1 MRTRAMTA
9 FSATMLGG
17 LLLLAPIG
25 AASAEGAGEG
35 NPDPSIEQPAPSPL
49 SLTLADADGADPS
62 TVLKIKVGET
72 RRIVLTLRNDGTSDL
87 KDLNVADVNA
97 GPTVKLVEKTCRPH
111 EEILSQTSKFVL
123 GVDQSVTCSFTVEGV
138 SKGEGLLRMTAFGM
152 GDAGGTGDHV
162 GLLMDVVEDAPV
174 PPVVPDKPV
183 DPVNPDKPVEPENPA
198 QPDKPGDSGKPTDK
212 PADSDKP
219 GDSGKPADKPSGP
232 QTPASTTTPT
242 SSTTAPAASKRS
254 EMKLANTGAALIGI
268 LPLAAALGV
277 GGVMLGRSKR
287 S

>member
-25 AASAEGAGEG
+25 AASAEGAADA
-35 NPDPSIEQPAPSPL
+35 NPDPSIERPAPSPL
-49 SLTLADADGADPS
+49 SLILADADGADPS
-62 TVLKIKVGET
+62 PVLKIKVGET

-87 KDLNVADVNA
+87 KKLNVTDVSA
-97 GPTVKLVEKTCRPH
+97 SPTVKLVEQTCRPH
-111 EEILSQTSKFVL
+111 DEILSPTSEFVL

-138 SKGEGLLRMTAFGM
+138 SKGEGLLKMTAFGI

-183 DPVNPDKPVEPENPA
+183 NPDKPVEPENPA
-198 QPDKPGDSGKPTDK
+198 QPDKPGDSGKP
-212 PADSDKP
+212 ADKP

-232 QTPASTTTPT
+232 QAPASTTTPA

-254 EMKLANTGAALIGI
+254 EVKLANTGAALIGI
-268 LPLAAALGV
+268 LPLAAALGI
-277 GGVMLGRSKR
+277 GGVMLGRRKR

>member
-1 MRTRAMTA
+1 
-9 FSATMLGG
+9 MLGG

-25 AASAEGAGEG
+25 AASAEGTAAG

-49 SLTLADADGADPS
+49 SLILADADGADPS

-87 KDLNVADVNA
+87 KKLNVTDVSA
-97 GPTVKLVEKTCRPH
+97 SPTVKLVEQTCRPH
-111 EEILSQTSKFVL
+111 DEILSPTSEFVL
-123 GVDQSVTCSFTVEGV
+123 GVDQSVTCSFTVEGA
-138 SKGEGLLRMTAFGM
+138 SKGEGLLRMTAFGI

-198 QPDKPGDSGKPTDK
+198 QPDKPGDSGKPADKPSDSGKPTGK
-212 PADSDKP
+212 PADSD
-219 GDSGKPADKPSGP
+219 KPADKPSGP
-232 QTPASTTTPT
+232 QAPASTTTPA

-254 EMKLANTGAALIGI
+254 EAKLANTGAALIGV

-277 GGVMLGRSKR
+277 GGVMLGRRKR

>member
-49 SLTLADADGADPS
+49 SLTLADDGVQAPS
-62 TVLKIKVGET
+62 PDAARVLKVGQT

-87 KDLNVADVNA
+87 KELNVTDVNVSPA
-97 GPTVKLVEKTCRPH
+97 LKLVEKTCRPH
-111 EEILSQTSKFVL
+111 EEILSPTSKFVL

-138 SKGEGLLRMTAFGM
+138 SKGEGLLRMTAFGI

-198 QPDKPGDSGKPTDK
+198 QPEKPVNPGK
-212 PADSDKP
+212 PADSD
-219 GDSGKPADKPSGP
+219 KPADKPSGP
-232 QTPASTTTPT
+232 QAPASTTTPA

-254 EMKLANTGAALIGI
+254 EAKLANTGAALIGV

-277 GGVMLGRSKR
+277 GGVMLGRRKR

>member
-35 NPDPSIEQPAPSPL
+35 NPDPSSEQPAPSPL

-87 KDLNVADVNA
+87 KELNVTDVNVSPA
-97 GPTVKLVEKTCRPH
+97 LKLVEKTCRPH
-111 EEILSQTSKFVL
+111 EEILSPTSKFVL

-138 SKGEGLLRMTAFGM
+138 SKGEGLLRMTAFGI

-198 QPDKPGDSGKPTDK
+198 QPEKPVNPGK
-212 PADSDKP
+212 PADSD
-219 GDSGKPADKPSGP
+219 KPADKPSGP
-232 QTPASTTTPT
+232 QAPASTTTPA

-254 EMKLANTGAALIGI
+254 EAKLANTGAALIGV

-277 GGVMLGRSKR
+277 GGVMLGRRKR

>member
-35 NPDPSIEQPAPSPL
+35 NPDPSIERPAPSPL

-87 KDLNVADVNA
+87 KELNVTDVNVSPA
-97 GPTVKLVEKTCRPH
+97 LKLVEKTCRPH
-111 EEILSQTSKFVL
+111 EEILSSNSKFVL

-138 SKGEGLLRMTAFGM
+138 SKGEGLLRMTAFGI

-198 QPDKPGDSGKPTDK
+198 QPEKPVNPGK
-212 PADSDKP
+212 PADSD
-219 GDSGKPADKPSGP
+219 KPADKPSGP
-232 QTPASTTTPT
+232 QAPASTTTPA

-254 EMKLANTGAALIGI
+254 EAKLANTGAALIGV

-277 GGVMLGRSKR
+277 GGVMLGRRKR

>member
-87 KDLNVADVNA
+87 KELNVTDVNVSPA
-97 GPTVKLVEKTCRPH
+97 LKLVEKTCRPH
-111 EEILSQTSKFVL
+111 EEILSPTSKFVL
-123 GVDQSVTCSFTVEGV
+123 GVD
-138 SKGEGLLRMTAFGM
+138 
-152 GDAGGTGDHV
+152 
-162 GLLMDVVEDAPV
+162 
-174 PPVVPDKPV
+174 
-183 DPVNPDKPVEPENPA
+183 
-198 QPDKPGDSGKPTDK
+198 
-212 PADSDKP
+212 
-219 GDSGKPADKPSGP
+219 
-232 QTPASTTTPT
+232 
-242 SSTTAPAASKRS
+242 
-254 EMKLANTGAALIGI
+254 
-268 LPLAAALGV
+268 
-277 GGVMLGRSKR
+277 
-287 S
+287 

>member
-87 KDLNVADVNA
+87 KELNVTDVNVSPA
-97 GPTVKLVEKTCRPH
+97 LKLVEKTCRPH
-111 EEILSQTSKFVL
+111 EEILSPTSKFVL

-138 SKGEGLLRMTAFGM
+138 SKGEGLLRMTAFGI

-198 QPDKPGDSGKPTDK
+198 QPEKPVNPGKP
-212 PADSDKP
+212 A
-219 GDSGKPADKPSGP
+219 DSGKPADKPSGP
-232 QTPASTTTPT
+232 QAPASTTTPA

-254 EMKLANTGAALIGI
+254 EAKLANTGAALIGV

-277 GGVMLGRSKR
+277 GGVMLGRRKR

>member
-25 AASAEGAGEG
+25 AASAEGAADA
-35 NPDPSIEQPAPSPL
+35 NPDPSIERPAPSPL
-49 SLTLADADGADPS
+49 SLILADADGADPS

-87 KDLNVADVNA
+87 KKLNVTDVNA
-97 GPTVKLVEKTCRPH
+97 GPTVKLVEQTCRPH
-111 EEILSQTSKFVL
+111 DEILSPTSEFVL

-138 SKGEGLLRMTAFGM
+138 SKGEGLLRMTAFGI

-198 QPDKPGDSGKPTDK
+198 QPDKPGDSGKP
-212 PADSDKP
+212 
-219 GDSGKPADKPSGP
+219 ADKPSGP
-232 QTPASTTTPT
+232 QAPASTTTPA

-268 LPLAAALGV
+268 LPLAAALGI
-277 GGVMLGRSKR
+277 GGVMLGRRKR

>member
-25 AASAEGAGEG
+25 AASAEGAADG
-35 NPDPSIEQPAPSPL
+35 NPDPSIERPAPSPL
-49 SLTLADADGADPS
+49 SLILADADGADPS
-62 TVLKIKVGET
+62 AVLKIKVGET

-87 KDLNVADVNA
+87 KKLNVTDVSA
-97 GPTVKLVEKTCRPH
+97 SPTVKLVEKTCRPH
-111 EEILSQTSKFVL
+111 EEILSSNSKFVL

-138 SKGEGLLRMTAFGM
+138 SKGEGLLRMTAFGI

-198 QPDKPGDSGKPTDK
+198 QPDKPG
-212 PADSDKP
+212 
-219 GDSGKPADKPSGP
+219 
-232 QTPASTTTPT
+232 
-242 SSTTAPAASKRS
+242 
-254 EMKLANTGAALIGI
+254 
-268 LPLAAALGV
+268 
-277 GGVMLGRSKR
+277 
-287 S
+287 

>member
-25 AASAEGAGEG
+25 AASAEGAAAG

-49 SLTLADADGADPS
+49 SLSLTDDGAQAPS
-62 TVLKIKVGET
+62 PDAARVLKVGQT
-72 RRIVLTLRNDGTSDL
+72 RRIVLTLSNEGASDL
-87 KDLNVADVNA
+87 KGLNVTDINVTDAKVDVNA
-97 GPTVKLVEKTCRPH
+97 SPSVRLIERTCHPH
-111 EEILSQTSKFVL
+111 EEILSAASGFVL
-123 GVDQSVTCSFTVEGV
+123 GADQSVTCSFTLEGV
-138 SKGEGLLRMTAFGM
+138 SKGPALLSMTALA
-152 GDAGGTGDHV
+152 DGGAANAVEHV
-162 GLLMDVVEDAPV
+162 FFFIDVAEDAPV

-183 DPVNPDKPVEPENPA
+183 DPVSQDKPVDPVN
-198 QPDKPGDSGKPTDK
+198 QDNPGDSGKLV
-212 PADSDKP
+212 
-219 GDSGKPADKPSGP
+219 GKPSGP
-232 QTPASTTTPT
+232 QAPASTTTPA

-268 LPLAAALGV
+268 LPLAAALGI
-277 GGVMLGRSKR
+277 GGVMLGRRKR

>member
-25 AASAEGAGEG
+25 AASAEGSGEG
-35 NPDPSIEQPAPSPL
+35 NPYPSIEQPAPSPL
-49 SLTLADADGADPS
+49 SLTLADDGVQAPS
-62 TVLKIKVGET
+62 PDAARVLKVGQT
-72 RRIVLTLRNDGTSDL
+72 RRIVLTLSNDGTSDL
-87 KDLNVADVNA
+87 KELNVTDVNVSPA
-97 GPTVKLVEKTCRPH
+97 LKLVEKTCRPH
-111 EEILSQTSKFVL
+111 DEILSPTSKFVL
-123 GVDQSVTCSFTVEGV
+123 GVDQSVTCYFTLEGV
-138 SKGEGLLRMTAFGM
+138 SKGPALLSMTAFGT
-152 GDAGGTGDHV
+152 GDAGNTGAQV
-162 GLLMDVVEDAPV
+162 GFYVSVVEDAPV

-198 QPDKPGDSGKPTDK
+198 QPEKPVNPGK
-212 PADSDKP
+212 PADSD
-219 GDSGKPADKPSGP
+219 KPADKPSGP
-232 QTPASTTTPT
+232 QAPASTTTPA

-254 EMKLANTGAALIGI
+254 EAKLANTGAALIGV

-277 GGVMLGRSKR
+277 GGVMLGRRKR

>member
-49 SLTLADADGADPS
+49 SLTLADDGVQAPS
-62 TVLKIKVGET
+62 PDAARVLKVGQT
-72 RRIVLTLRNDGTSDL
+72 RRIVLTLSNDGTSDL
-87 KDLNVADVNA
+87 KELNVTDVNVSPA
-97 GPTVKLVEKTCRPH
+97 LKLVEKTCRPH
-111 EEILSQTSKFVL
+111 EEILSPTSKFVL

-138 SKGEGLLRMTAFGM
+138 SKGEGLLRMTAFGI

-198 QPDKPGDSGKPTDK
+198 QPEKPVNPGK
-212 PADSDKP
+212 PADSD
-219 GDSGKPADKPSGP
+219 KPADKPSGP
-232 QTPASTTTPT
+232 QAPASTTTPA

-254 EMKLANTGAALIGI
+254 EAKLANTGAALIGV

-277 GGVMLGRSKR
+277 GGVMLGRRKR

>member
-49 SLTLADADGADPS
+49 SLTLADDGVQAPS
-62 TVLKIKVGET
+62 PDAARVLKVGQT
-72 RRIVLTLRNDGTSDL
+72 RRIVLTLSNDGTSDL
-87 KDLNVADVNA
+87 KELNVTDVNVSPA
-97 GPTVKLVEKTCRPH
+97 LKLVEKTCRPH
-111 EEILSQTSKFVL
+111 DEILSPTSKFVL
-123 GVDQSVTCSFTVEGV
+123 GVDQSVTCSFTLEGV
-138 SKGEGLLRMTAFGM
+138 SKGPALLSMTAFGT
-152 GDAGGTGDHV
+152 GDAGNTGAQV
-162 GLLMDVVEDAPV
+162 GFYVSVVEDAPV

-183 DPVNPDKPVEPENPA
+183 DPVDPVNPDKPVEPENPA
-198 QPDKPGDSGKPTDK
+198 QPEKPVNPGKP
-212 PADSDKP
+212 A
-219 GDSGKPADKPSGP
+219 DSGKPADKPSGP
-232 QTPASTTTPT
+232 QAPASTTTPA

-254 EMKLANTGAALIGI
+254 EAKLANTGAALIGV

-277 GGVMLGRSKR
+277 GGVMLGRRKR

>member
-25 AASAEGAGEG
+25 AASAEGAADG
-35 NPDPSIEQPAPSPL
+35 NPDPSIERPAPSPL
-49 SLTLADADGADPS
+49 SLILADADGADPS

-87 KDLNVADVNA
+87 KKLNVTDVSA
-97 GPTVKLVEKTCRPH
+97 SPTVKLVEQTCRPH
-111 EEILSQTSKFVL
+111 DEILSPTSEFVL

-138 SKGEGLLRMTAFGM
+138 SKGEGLLRMTAFGI

-198 QPDKPGDSGKPTDK
+198 QPDKPGDSGKP
-212 PADSDKP
+212 ADKP

-232 QTPASTTTPT
+232 QAPASTTTPA

-268 LPLAAALGV
+268 LPLAAALGI
-277 GGVMLGRSKR
+277 GGVMLGRRKR

>member
-87 KDLNVADVNA
+87 KELNVTDVNVSPA
-97 GPTVKLVEKTCRPH
+97 LKLVEKTCRPH
-111 EEILSQTSKFVL
+111 EEILSPTSKFVL

-138 SKGEGLLRMTAFGM
+138 SKGEGLLRMTAFGI

-198 QPDKPGDSGKPTDK
+198 QPEKPVNPGK
-212 PADSDKP
+212 PADSD
-219 GDSGKPADKPSGP
+219 KPADKPSGP
-232 QTPASTTTPT
+232 QAPASTTTPA

-254 EMKLANTGAALIGI
+254 EAKLANTGAALIGV

-277 GGVMLGRSKR
+277 GGVMLGRRKR

>member
-25 AASAEGAGEG
+25 ASSAEGAGEG
-35 NPDPSIEQPAPSPL
+35 NLDPSIERPAPSPL

-87 KDLNVADVNA
+87 KELNVTDVNVSPA
-97 GPTVKLVEKTCRPH
+97 LKLVEKTCRPH
-111 EEILSQTSKFVL
+111 EEILSPNSKFVL
-123 GVDQSVTCSFTVEGV
+123 GVDQSVTCSFTLEGV
-138 SKGEGLLRMTAFGM
+138 SKGPALLSMTAFGT
-152 GDAGGTGDHV
+152 GDAGNTGAQV
-162 GLLMDVVEDAPV
+162 GFYVSVVEDAPV

-183 DPVNPDKPVEPENPA
+183 DPVDPVNPDKPVEPENPA
-198 QPDKPGDSGKPTDK
+198 QPEKPVNPGKP
-212 PADSDKP
+212 A
-219 GDSGKPADKPSGP
+219 DSGKPADKPSGP
-232 QTPASTTTPT
+232 QAPASTTTPA

-254 EMKLANTGAALIGI
+254 EAKLANTGAALIGV

-277 GGVMLGRSKR
+277 GGVMLGRRKR

>member
-49 SLTLADADGADPS
+49 SLTLADDGVQAPS
-62 TVLKIKVGET
+62 PDAARVLKVGQT
-72 RRIVLTLRNDGTSDL
+72 RRIVLTLSNDGTSDL
-87 KDLNVADVNA
+87 KELNVTDVNVSPA
-97 GPTVKLVEKTCRPH
+97 LKLVEKTCRPH
-111 EEILSQTSKFVL
+111 EEILSPTSKFVL
-123 GVDQSVTCSFTVEGV
+123 GVDQSVTCSFTLEGV
-138 SKGEGLLRMTAFGM
+138 SKGEGLLRMTAFGI

-162 GLLMDVVEDAPV
+162 GFLMDVVEDAPV

-198 QPDKPGDSGKPTDK
+198 QPEKPVNPGK
-212 PADSDKP
+212 PADSD
-219 GDSGKPADKPSGP
+219 KPADKPSGP
-232 QTPASTTTPT
+232 QAPASTTTPA

-254 EMKLANTGAALIGI
+254 EAKLANTGAALIGV

-277 GGVMLGRSKR
+277 GGVMLGRRKR

>member
-25 AASAEGAGEG
+25 AASAEGAADG
-35 NPDPSIEQPAPSPL
+35 NPDPSIERPAPSPL
-49 SLTLADADGADPS
+49 SLILADADGADPS

-87 KDLNVADVNA
+87 KKLNVTEVSAS
-97 GPTVKLVEKTCRPH
+97 PTVKLVEQTCRPH
-111 EEILSQTSKFVL
+111 DEILSPTSEFVL

-138 SKGEGLLRMTAFGM
+138 SKGEGLLRMTAFGI

-198 QPDKPGDSGKPTDK
+198 QPDKPGDSGKP
-212 PADSDKP
+212 ADKP

-232 QTPASTTTPT
+232 QAPASTTIPA

-268 LPLAAALGV
+268 LPLAAALGI
-277 GGVMLGRSKR
+277 GGVMLGRRKR

>member
-25 AASAEGAGEG
+25 AASAEGAADA
-35 NPDPSIEQPAPSPL
+35 NPDPSIERPAPSPL
-49 SLTLADADGADPS
+49 SLILADADGADPS

-87 KDLNVADVNA
+87 KKLNVTDVSA
-97 GPTVKLVEKTCRPH
+97 SPTVKLVEQTCRPH
-111 EEILSQTSKFVL
+111 DEILSPTSEFVL

-138 SKGEGLLRMTAFGM
+138 SKGEGLLRMTAFGI

-198 QPDKPGDSGKPTDK
+198 QPDKPGDSGKP
-212 PADSDKP
+212 ADKP

-232 QTPASTTTPT
+232 QAPASTTTPA

-268 LPLAAALGV
+268 LPLAAALGI
-277 GGVMLGRSKR
+277 GGVMLGRRKR

>member
-25 AASAEGAGEG
+25 AASAEGAADG
-35 NPDPSIEQPAPSPL
+35 NPDPSIERPAPSPL
-49 SLTLADADGADPS
+49 SLILADADGADPS
-62 TVLKIKVGET
+62 AVLKIKVGET

-87 KDLNVADVNA
+87 KKLNVTDVSA
-97 GPTVKLVEKTCRPH
+97 SPTVKLVEQTCRPH
-111 EEILSQTSKFVL
+111 DEILSPTSEFVL

-138 SKGEGLLRMTAFGM
+138 SKGEGLLRMTAFGI

-198 QPDKPGDSGKPTDK
+198 QPDKPGDSGKP
-212 PADSDKP
+212 ADKP

-232 QTPASTTTPT
+232 QAPASTTIPA

-268 LPLAAALGV
+268 LPLAAALGI
-277 GGVMLGRSKR
+277 GGVMLGRRKR

>member
-87 KDLNVADVNA
+87 KELNVTDVNVSPA
-97 GPTVKLVEKTCRPH
+97 LKLVEKTCRPH
-111 EEILSQTSKFVL
+111 DEILSPTSKFVL
-123 GVDQSVTCSFTVEGV
+123 GVDQSVTCSFTLEGV
-138 SKGEGLLRMTAFGM
+138 SKGPALLSMTAFGT
-152 GDAGGTGDHV
+152 GDAGNTGAQV
-162 GLLMDVVEDAPV
+162 GFYVSVVEDAPV

-183 DPVNPDKPVEPENPA
+183 DPVDPVNPDKPVEPENPA
-198 QPDKPGDSGKPTDK
+198 QPEKPVNPGK
-212 PADSDKP
+212 PADSD
-219 GDSGKPADKPSGP
+219 KPADKPSGP
-232 QTPASTTTPT
+232 QAPASTTTPA

-254 EMKLANTGAALIGI
+254 EAKLANTGAALIGV

-277 GGVMLGRSKR
+277 GGVMLGRRKR

>member
-25 AASAEGAGEG
+25 AASAEGAGDA
-35 NPDPSIEQPAPSPL
+35 NPDPSIERPAPSPL

-87 KDLNVADVNA
+87 KELNVTDVNA

-111 EEILSQTSKFVL
+111 EEILSSNSKFVL

-138 SKGEGLLRMTAFGM
+138 SKGEGLLRMTAFGI

-198 QPDKPGDSGKPTDK
+198 QPEKPVNPGKP
-212 PADSDKP
+212 A
-219 GDSGKPADKPSGP
+219 DSGKPADMPSGP
-232 QTPASTTTPT
+232 QAPASTTTPA

-254 EMKLANTGAALIGI
+254 EAKLANTGAALIGV

-277 GGVMLGRSKR
+277 GGVMLGRRKR

>member
-35 NPDPSIEQPAPSPL
+35 NTDPSIEQPAPSPL
-49 SLTLADADGADPS
+49 SLTLADDGVQAPS
-62 TVLKIKVGET
+62 PDAARVLKVGQT
-72 RRIVLTLRNDGTSDL
+72 RRIVLTLSNDGTSDL
-87 KDLNVADVNA
+87 KELNVTDVNVSPA
-97 GPTVKLVEKTCRPH
+97 LKLVEKTCRPH
-111 EEILSQTSKFVL
+111 EEILSPTSKFVL

-138 SKGEGLLRMTAFGM
+138 SKGEGLLRMTAFGI

-198 QPDKPGDSGKPTDK
+198 QPEKPVNPGK
-212 PADSDKP
+212 PADSD
-219 GDSGKPADKPSGP
+219 KPADKPSGP
-232 QTPASTTTPT
+232 QAPASTTTPA

-254 EMKLANTGAALIGI
+254 EAKLANTGAALIGV

-277 GGVMLGRSKR
+277 GGVMLGRRKR